1 MFGDDMSKIKITLQ
15 AGPVFY
21 DVFHGF
27 LRIAGTNLK
36 DWSLAHGLHGNNVKA
51 AATGVWNGPAAR
63 ELRQQMIDW
72 VGADLFE
79 RLYEERLTRESAEAA

>member
-1 MFGDDMSKIKITLQ
+1 MSKIKITLQ
-15 AGPVFY
+15 PGPVFY

-36 DWSLAHGLHGNNVKA
+36 DWSLSHGLHGNNVKA
-51 AATGVWNGPAAR
+51 AATGVWNGPGAR
-63 ELRQQMIDW
+63 DLRQKMIEW